1 MVAPAL
7 FSKVIKT
14 LGWGMFRKALL
25 SAACAFSIS
34 VLLAQVSWAQEATA
48 MERANDALSN
58 GDASEAEAAYDAVL
72 AANPA
77 DQKALIGRATARSW
91 AGKHPLAREDY
102 NAVLQQDAE
111 NLEALTGLGY
121 DYAWAGDYTEAM
133 ATFEKAQAIAPDNTG
148 VAKGIAYTLLWSGR
162 STEAADAFDTISKQA
177 GGDAEAL
184 EGKGTAHLNLGQARR
199 AEAAYNQAL
208 AIDPN
213 RTGASSG
220 LAAAYSLPPTLEA
233 TVWVGNSAEGGD
245 TSLRSA
251 EIASWVSPDTRL
263 GVRYDN
269 SLSLD
274 NPALARLGQ
283 DAETWY
289 VSVQH
294 NFHEK
299 FLAVVEIGKRD
310 LPLGADQDIYK
321 LEGVVL
327 GDGRAYKLGGQLSP
341 HSDGYDDMLVYGGI
355 NFGLSNR
362 VRMDGT
368 VFVSESGAAGD
379 KEVRG
384 AVFTEYTSP
393 DRWTVG
399 VGAGFGNISSD
410 VPGSD
415 GSVTTA
421 HVLASMPVAKRHSAY
436 IQARWEDSPVNEY
449 STIMVGVTLRLP
461 RW

>member
-1 MVAPAL
+1 
-7 FSKVIKT
+7 
-14 LGWGMFRKALL
+14 MFRKALL
-25 SAACAFSIS
+25 SAICAVSIS
-34 VLLAQVSWAQEATA
+34 AMWTHAAWAQEATA
-48 MERANDALSN
+48 LQRANDALAK
-58 GDASEAEAAYDAVL
+58 GDAEKAEAAFDVVL
-72 AANPA
+72 ASSPA

-91 AGKHPLAREDY
+91 AGKHALAREDY
-102 NAVLQQDAE
+102 DAVLQQDAG

-121 DYAWAGDYTEAM
+121 DYAWAGEYAEAKS
-133 ATFEKAQAIAPDNTG
+133 TFEKAQAIAPDNLG

-162 STEAADAFDTISKQA
+162 SAQAADAFDVISAQA

-208 AIDPN
+208 ALDPG

-220 LAAAYSLPPTLEA
+220 LAAAYSLPPVLEA
-233 TVWVGNSAEGGD
+233 TAWVGNSAEGGD
-245 TSLRSA
+245 TSLRLA
-251 EIASWVSPDTRL
+251 ELASWVSPDTRI

-274 NPALARLGQ
+274 NPTLARLGQ

-289 VSVQH
+289 VSAQH
-294 NFHEK
+294 NFHK
-299 FLAVVEIGKRD
+299 NFQAVAELGKRD

-327 GDGRAYKLGGQLSP
+327 GDGRAYKLGGQVSP
-341 HSDGYDDMLVYGGI
+341 HSDGFEDKLAYAGI
-355 NFGLSNR
+355 NVGLSKR
-362 VRMDGT
+362 IRLDGT
-368 VFVSESGAAGD
+368 VFLSETGAAGD
-379 KEVRG
+379 REVRG
-384 AVFTEYTSP
+384 AVFTEYTSQ
-393 DRWTVG
+393 DRWTIG

-410 VPGSD
+410 APGSD

-436 IQARWEDSPVNEY
+436 IQARWEDSPVTEY
-449 STIMVGVTLRLP
+449 STVMVGVTLRLP